1 MKYWKKNS
9 IKQRE
14 VKKKVV
20 REILKKLI
28 WVVTEIDKKK
38 MRVNTYRL
46 IRLYIKG
53 DIRMEGLD

>member
-28 WVVTEIDKKK
+28 WVVTEIDKK
-38 MRVNTYRL
+38 MRVNAYRL

-53 DIRMEGLD
+53 DIIMEGLD